1 MDKEKFS
8 GELRI
13 LQRLNKYEFAFE
25 AYIMRTGPVQNGQ
38 WEFRNL
44 ETNYRSFAGQ
54 PVLVAYTK
62 YGRQVGDGHNSE
74 EKIDPKTGEKYRSFT
89 AATAERIVGM
99 ISEDMADLTLV
110 ERDGHT
116 WLRVR
121 GRIWTQYA
129 KELIDKLMRTGS
141 MEVSVEAIVTD
152 GHKEDGREVYDAWD
166 GIGFTILG
174 DDVAP
179 GVPNAHIRA
188 IATTQE
194 EFERMK
200 LRVASLVKEDG
211 ETQKPQKNTE
221 QKGRKILS
229 YLSKGQLRELQAKFG
244 DSWRVM
250 AAMETTSAVV
260 VCLMAENGKTAVY
273 RMESVSDGVVPERIR
288 VVNAQVHFCADE
300 GDEPVC
306 VDACD
311 MLESMGERVR
321 NAEDRCE
328 RAEREC
334 ADLKSAMEKMA
345 GAEEQRRLAA
355 AKKVAD
361 DTLAAFNIN
370 RADKVEESRLASLRA
385 EIEAGKFTACTD
397 ENSQWIGDKAVEKE
411 VLSLCA
417 AAVMEAD
424 RKAAEGGRT
433 IHIMDKLGAGGPIDD
448 GTVNGL
454 LARIGIQQ

>member
-1 MDKEKFS
+1 MEKEKFS
-8 GELRI
+8 GQLRI

-25 AYIMRTGPVQNGQ
+25 AYILRTGPVQNGK

-44 ETNYRSFAGQ
+44 EANYRSFAGQ
-54 PVLVAYTK
+54 PVLVAYK
-62 YGRQVGDGHNSE
+62 NYGRQVGDGHNSE

-89 AATAERIVGM
+89 APTAERIVGM

-129 KELIDKLMRTGS
+129 KELVDKLMQTGS

-152 GHKEDGREVYDAWD
+152 EHKEEGRDVYDEWD
-166 GIGFTILG
+166 GIGLTILG
-174 DDVAP
+174 DAVAP
-179 GVPNAHIRA
+179 AVPNAHIQA
-188 IATTQE
+188 IAATQE
-194 EFERMK
+194 EFEQMK

-211 ETQKPQKNTE
+211 EINKPQKNSE
-221 QKGRKILS
+221 QKGRKTLS

-250 AAMETTSAVV
+250 AAMETSAAVV

-273 RMESVSDGVVPERIR
+273 KMESVSDGVVPERIR
-288 VVNAQVHFCADE
+288 TVNAQVHFCADGE
-300 GDEPVC
+300 DDAVC

-311 MLESMGERVR
+311 MLEAMGERVR
-321 NAEDRCE
+321 KAEDRCE
-328 RAEREC
+328 RAEKES
-334 ADLKSAMEKMA
+334 ADLKAAMEKMA
-345 GAEEQRRLAA
+345 SAEEQRRLAA

-361 DTLAAFNIN
+361 DTLAAFNRN
-370 RADKVEESRLASLRA
+370 RADKVEESRLASLKA
-385 EIEAGKFTACTD
+385 DIEAGKFTACTD
-397 ENSQWIGDKAVEKE
+397 ENSLWVGDKAVEKE

-424 RKAAEGGRT
+424 QKAAEGNRT
-433 IHIMDKLGAGGPIDD
+433 VYIMDKLGAGGPLDD

-454 LARIGIQQ
+454 LAKIGIHQ